1 LPRASLNAASAR
13 YKRRPGNHL
22 EGAANIGDQM
32 SARPFIPFASDEE
45 IAAIGRG
52 FLDLSLPKPRWTHA
66 AHFAAALWLISC
78 RQDLDA
84 SEAMPGFIR
93 AYNEATGVAN
103 TDTEGYHETIT
114 QASLR
119 AARGFLLQKPGR
131 SLSATCNA
139 LMTSP
144 LGRSDWP
151 LAYWTRARLFSV
163 EARRSWVE
171 PDLEPLP
178 F

>member
-1 LPRASLNAASAR
+1 MDAVYFN
-13 YKRRPGNHL
+13 
-22 EGAANIGDQM
+22 
-32 SARPFIPFASDEE
+32 SDDE
-45 IAAIGRG
+45 IAAIGAG
-52 FLDLSLPKPRWTHA
+52 LLDLSLPKSRWTHA

-84 SEAMPGFIR
+84 SRDLPGFIR

-119 AARGFLLQKPGR
+119 AARGFLQQEPARTLF
-131 SLSATCNA
+131 ATCNA
-139 LMTSP
+139 LMASP
-144 LGRSDWP
+144 LGKSDW
-151 LAYWTRARLFSV
+151 LLVYWTRARLFSV
-163 EARRSWVE
+163 QARRCWVE
-171 PDLEPLP
+171 PDLKPLP